1 MEGEDQQEKEN
12 WGSTSQYNGE
22 QEISEEHQDENLVII
37 SLCYKKTIIII
48 IIIIIII
55 LIKVQHLEMRT
66 LEYSFCYAVYL
77 LSKAMILSVMNAT
90 GFEPVTLRCHCG
102 ALTK

>member
-37 SLCYKKTIIII
+37 SLC
-48 IIIIIII
+48 
-55 LIKVQHLEMRT
+55 
-66 LEYSFCYAVYL
+66 
-77 LSKAMILSVMNAT
+77 
-90 GFEPVTLRCHCG
+90 
-102 ALTK
+102 